1 MKTVGI
7 AMLFGLCTL
16 IGIRIAARKTARF
29 RTLQQL
35 KERLCLFSERISGG
49 CGSLKDAT
57 SGEGVFAEMLERYL
71 KTLSEGGTEAE
82 AARQAADLLLQGSAE
97 QTGANAFFTGL
108 SAASR
113 SDLLKRAERLT
124 QTLERAE
131 READEDAKKAR
142 VIRVSGALIGAG
154 LAILLL

>member
-16 IGIRIAARKTARF
+16 IGIRIAARKMTRL
-29 RTLQQL
+29 RMVLEL
-35 KERLCLFSERISGG
+35 KEQLCLFSERIAGG
-49 CGSLKDAT
+49 CGSLRDAAQ
-57 SGEGVFAEMLERYL
+57 GEGVFAEMLKRYL
-71 KTLSEGGTEAE
+71 KTLSEGGTED
-82 AARQAADLLLQGSAE
+82 AAAGHAADMLLQGSAE

-113 SDLLKRAERLT
+113 SDLLKRAERLA
-124 QTLERAE
+124 QGLERAE

-142 VIRVSGALIGAG
+142 VIRASGALIGAG